1 MEAAKESNKEQKRVE
16 SVNEEFNHRPVI
28 FRRCGMQTRK
38 ERLMAVTKKWKLFDR
53 EPPSLALILGAE
65 HRGWIPIHTHTL
77 IHASARE
84 ARGEEGWR
92 RKSGVLFPRGEGG
105 GHVKGVARR
114 WLKRGGGGGGG
125 LKGARGGGRGPGYSL
140 SVHKRATVHTPKR
153 VFVRFHFTP
162 NYLAH
167 IGAHTVGEGGGEGGG
182 KTRRRDKRCV
192 ARRCGVK
199 IHRNV
204 GEGGGIV
211 GCIASPLVL
220 SVFRG
225 FYFTPNYCGV

>member
-1 MEAAKESNKEQKRVE
+1 MEAKKR
-16 SVNEEFNHRPVI
+16 SALS
-28 FRRCGMQTRK
+28 TR
-38 ERLMAVTKKWKLFDR
+38 
-53 EPPSLALILGAE
+53 
-65 HRGWIPIHTHTL
+65 
-77 IHASARE
+77 
-84 ARGEEGWR
+84 
-92 RKSGVLFPRGEGG
+92 G

-167 IGAHTVGEGGGEGGG
+167 IGAHTVGEGGGEGDG

-204 GEGGGIV
+204 GEGGRHRRMYRITPRIV
-211 GCIASPLVL
+211 RLPWILFYAQLLRRVDIY
-220 SVFRG
+220 VYIYVRG
-225 FYFTPNYCGV
+225 

>member
-65 HRGWIPIHTHTL
+65 HRGWIPIHTHT
-77 IHASARE
+77 HTHTRE
-84 ARGEEGWR
+84 RARGTR
-92 RKSGVLFPRGEGG
+92 RRRMEAKKRSALSTRG